1 MSILL
6 YSNQKILSCSIY
18 RFHQKHPSQDHN
30 QSNKTNKI
38 KYLDYYIQQYFNTF
52 ILNILLTKSI
62 CRENIIPY
70 SEFVFREISIERVTL
85 FVKLKIKMGLEL
97 HANSPLLF
105 SFSFMCYLRILK
117 IIFFSLSS
125 YIFLAYANFN
135 TVSDPRI
142 IYAIE
147 VHNVIKLA
155 SPFSTLL
162 PVHSL
167 NKS

>member
-1 MSILL
+1 M
-6 YSNQKILSCSIY
+6 
-18 RFHQKHPSQDHN
+18 R
-30 QSNKTNKI
+30 
-38 KYLDYYIQQYFNTF
+38 
-52 ILNILLTKSI
+52 
-62 CRENIIPY
+62 
-70 SEFVFREISIERVTL
+70 
-85 FVKLKIKMGLEL
+85 LEL

-105 SFSFMCYLRILK
+105 SFSFMYYLRILK

-155 SPFSTLL
+155 SPFTCSCQYTRLINRRL
-162 PVHSL
+162 REISRGTEQVSL
-167 NKS
+167 NAVTSLTNALSNHLIKSFKQVFCVSRFNQAKCIASS

>member
-1 MSILL
+1 
-6 YSNQKILSCSIY
+6 
-18 RFHQKHPSQDHN
+18 
-30 QSNKTNKI
+30 
-38 KYLDYYIQQYFNTF
+38 
-52 ILNILLTKSI
+52 
-62 CRENIIPY
+62 
-70 SEFVFREISIERVTL
+70 
-85 FVKLKIKMGLEL
+85 MGLEL

-105 SFSFMCYLRILK
+105 SFSFMYYLRILK

-155 SPFSTLL
+155 SPFTCSCQYTRLINRRL
-162 PVHSL
+162 REISRGTEQVSL
-167 NKS
+167 NAVTSLTNALSNDLIKSFKQVFCVSRSKPSVSHPRDSNIFYRITTVIVFNRLPTFWCVATILHVNMATD